1 MNTLYPRLLTGE
13 QLKWI
18 SKFASI
24 FQNSVEINSENE
36 SISAFF
42 RISKQQSPSYWGFF
56 RVGYSNS

>member
-1 MNTLYPRLLTGE
+1 MHTRYPRLLIGE
-13 QLKWI
+13 QLKWT

-24 FQNSVEINSENE
+24 FQNSVEIDPENE
-36 SISAFF
+36 SISAFI

>member
-1 MNTLYPRLLTGE
+1 MYTLYPRLLIGE
-13 QLKWI
+13 QLKWV

-42 RISKQQSPSYWGFF
+42 RISKQQSPSY
-56 RVGYSNS
+56 